1 MVWYDLRTGF
11 PTCSFVLCV
20 GCIFLLILQHIP
32 RVRYFRSA
40 ILCWIKLFCMW
51 QYYDPQYV
59 FLLYES
65 TLISSI
71 MFFTFVCD
79 PFYQLLKSYVI
90 SDIHTMSEHIS
101 FDILVHFFI
110 DGLVQDCGISSTKSL
125 EIPQPCI
132 KPLIYMKG
140 NVKGLWL
147 HFLCTQF
154 TFSLHNTINIMC
166 LFLPWCVFIW
176 RDPSLIRGDLTCT
189 TDHSRKHV

>member
-1 MVWYDLRTGF
+1 MHISVDFTTHSLCQIF
-11 PTCSFVLCV
+11 SKCNIVLN
-20 GCIFLLILQHIP
+20 
-32 RVRYFRSA
+32 
-40 ILCWIKLFCMW
+40 KTFCTW
-51 QYYDPQYV
+51 QYYDQGQGA
-59 FLLYES
+59 FLSYISYNS

-71 MFFTFVCD
+71 VLFTSMWS
-79 PFYQLLKSYVI
+79 FYQSLKSYVI
-90 SDIHTMSEHIS
+90 SDIHSMSEHIS
-101 FDILVHFFI
+101 FDILVHSFI
-110 DGLVQDCGISSTKSL
+110 DGLVQDCGISSAKSL
-125 EIPQPCI
+125 EIAQSCI
-132 KPLIYMKG
+132 KPPIYMKG